1 MSSQQQQLVNVDA
14 SRPSKRQR
22 RHRSSG
28 QSASASSSGLNPA
41 VMNPM
46 MPFMMNPMMAA
57 AAMGGMGHMQ
67 SPPVMA
73 PPQAAGGGPGDD
85 GGSSD
90 DDEFEA
96 PAGGHV
102 EPAPA
107 DPAVIAQR
115 QAELA
120 LQQARAGLFT
130 EPQTVAARDAQRINR
145 NYATVR
151 SLPKVGQSNR
161 QWRLSDCCQVIA
173 NCMKSF
179 VLKQF
184 KPHSN
189 CI

>member
-22 RHRSSG
+22 RHRSGG
-28 QSASASSSGLNPA
+28 QSAPASSGLNPA

-57 AAMGGMGHMQ
+57 AMGGMGHHMQ
-67 SPPVMA
+67 V
-73 PPQAAGGGPGDD
+73 PPQAAGGGGGDD

-90 DDEFEA
+90 DDEPEA
-96 PAGGHV
+96 PVAGGHA

-145 NYATVR
+145 NYATIR
-151 SLPKVGQSNR
+151 SLPKVGQWNMANGA
-161 QWRLSDCCQVIA
+161 CQIA
-173 NCMKSF
+173 VRSLREIICGKTIQATQELHLN
-179 VLKQF
+179 
-184 KPHSN
+184 
-189 CI
+189 